1 MAVTN
6 SGPRRL
12 FLMRHGERVDFV
24 FGSWIP
30 YCFDDAGKYLR
41 KDLNM
46 PSTLPQRNLGP
57 KGYHKDSPLTKIG
70 VYQATL
76 VGEGLKEAATEIH
89 HVYCSP
95 ALRCVQ
101 TCDAVLRGMG
111 VQGELKIKIEP
122 GLFEWLAWYPD
133 HPPDWMT
140 PEELITEG
148 YNIDLDYIPF
158 IDKNEI
164 IETMESCEQFY
175 LRSHFITQSVLATQ
189 TAGNVLFVGHTA
201 TLEVC
206 SRELLGRKP
215 RSLGS
220 EMTEII
226 RKVPYCAL
234 LTLAQNGDKWEIVEG
249 PCPPVTHSNNQR
261 FDPSVVNVP

>member
-1 MAVTN
+1 
-6 SGPRRL
+6 
-12 FLMRHGERVDFV
+12 MRHGERVDFV

-30 YCFDDAGKYLR
+30 YCFDESGKYIR

-46 PSTLPQRNLGP
+46 PSSLPQRKLYP
-57 KGYHKDSPLTKIG
+57 KGYHKDCPLTKIG
-70 VYQATL
+70 TYQATL
-76 VGEGLKEAATEIH
+76 VGEGLKESGTIIH

-101 TCDAVLRGMG
+101 TCDAVLRGLG
-111 VQGELKIKIEP
+111 KHQELQIKIEP

-133 HPPDWMT
+133 QPPDWMSG
-140 PEELITEG
+140 EELIEEG
-148 YNIDLDYIPF
+148 FNIDLDYMPVIERG
-158 IDKNEI
+158 DI
-164 IETMESCEQFY
+164 IQTMESCEQFY
-175 LRSHFITQSVLATQ
+175 LRSSFVTQNVLAAQ
-189 TAGNVLFVGHTA
+189 KSGNILFVGHTA

-215 RSLGS
+215 RSLGT
-220 EMTEII
+220 EMTDII

-249 PCPPVTHSNNQR
+249 PCPPVTHTNNQR
-261 FDPSVVNVP
+261 FDTNIINVP

>member
-1 MAVTN
+1 MAASNT
-6 SGPRRL
+6 GPRRL

-30 YCFDDAGKYLR
+30 YCFDDTGKYVR

-46 PSTLPQRNLGP
+46 PSSLPQRNLGP
-57 KGYHKDSPLTKIG
+57 KGYHKDCPLTKIG
-70 VYQATL
+70 IYQATL
-76 VGEGLKEAATEIH
+76 VGEGLRDAETAIH

-95 ALRCVQ
+95 ALRCIQ
-101 TCDAVLRGMG
+101 TCDAVLRAMG
-111 VQGELKIKIEP
+111 KHEELKIKIEP

-148 YNIDLDYIPF
+148 YNIDLDYVPF
-158 IDKNEI
+158 IDKSEI

-189 TAGNVLFVGHTA
+189 TSGNVLFVGHTA

-206 SRELLGRKP
+206 SRELLGRKA

-220 EMTEII
+220 EMTDII

-234 LTLAQNGDKWEIVEG
+234 LTLAENGDKWEIVDS

-261 FDPSVVNVP
+261 FDTNIINVP